1 MKDNSLLAE
10 GFDFIEEST
19 PFSTIPLEF
28 QDISELDISESE
40 SKGSKWKII
49 GKVKGCMAPIGVYS
63 RNHRLYE
70 DCHWIKVLKNPLLQ
84 ERLQNR
90 RLFGMPSHMQ
100 KKIDDEDFREG
111 RISHIVSVLEVRNDN
126 NGKPFLYG
134 EFDILDTPA
143 GRILKAMYEGGAG
156 IYVST
161 RAAGKL
167 EPIIGDPINKRVNS
181 DSYWL
186 GGIDCVLEPGFIQAK
201 PAFEAISVEPVQPQ
215 IHESQQQP
223 TLAVSSAV
231 PTAITSIPTATV
243 AVAEASQVVEL
254 KAQVEKLAKI
264 VEKVVDDVYEEEK
277 ETPVAEQIET
287 LLDNPLI
294 SEEAYEDIICMLKES
309 NPSLVDSIM
318 ENSRHRFNAEH
329 AEKTG
334 FKIDHW
340 RFGGTRPYKVVPKDS
355 SYFAASWDSPRYRTL
370 KQAQK
375 HVLSLYNKPEE
386 PKTPEDKQKA
396 DKNEALVEVVLRTA
410 AMDVSEESF
419 ELVLDALKK
428 GLEE

>member
-1 MKDNSLLAE
+1 MTDNSLLAE

-19 PFSTIPLEF
+19 PFSTTPLEF

-40 SKGSKWKII
+40 SNGSKFKII

-63 RNHRLYE
+63 RNHRIYE
-70 DCHWIKVLKNPLLQ
+70 DCHWIKVLQNPLLQ
-84 ERLQNR
+84 ERLVNR

-100 KKIDDEDFREG
+100 KKIDDEDFRKG

-201 PAFEAISVEPVQPQ
+201 PTFEAISTGQPQPQ
-215 IHESQQQP
+215 IHESQQP

-231 PTAITSIPTATV
+231 PTTSTSIPTAVPTTSTSIPI
-243 AVAEASQVVEL
+243 AVAEASQVAEL
-254 KAQVEKLAKI
+254 KSQVEKLAKI
-264 VEKVVDDVYEEEK
+264 VEKVVDDVYEEETPK
-277 ETPVAEQIET
+277 EAPA
-287 LLDNPLI
+287 N
-294 SEEAYEDIICMLKES
+294 
-309 NPSLVDSIM
+309 
-318 ENSRHRFNAEH
+318 
-329 AEKTG
+329 
-334 FKIDHW
+334 
-340 RFGGTRPYKVVPKDS
+340 
-355 SYFAASWDSPRYRTL
+355 
-370 KQAQK
+370 
-375 HVLSLYNKPEE
+375 
-386 PKTPEDKQKA
+386 EDKK
-396 DKNEALVEVVLRTA
+396 EALVEAVTRIA
-410 AMDVSEESF
+410 AMHLPEDSF
-419 ELVLDALKK
+419 ELVLDMLKK
-428 GLEE
+428 GIN

>member
-1 MKDNSLLAE
+1 MTDNSLLAE

-19 PFSTIPLEF
+19 PFSTTPLEF

-40 SKGSKWKII
+40 SKGSKFKII

-63 RNHRLYE
+63 RNHRIYE
-70 DCHWIKVLKNPLLQ
+70 DCHWVKVLQNPLLQ
-84 ERLQNR
+84 ERLANR

-186 GGIDCVLEPGFIQAK
+186 GGIDCVLEPGFIQAR
-201 PAFEAISVEPVQPQ
+201 PTFEAVSTQQPQ
-215 IHESQQQP
+215 PTIHESATSVSAIAP
-223 TLAVSSAV
+223 ATTTSSSWAVSTSAIA
-231 PTAITSIPTATV
+231 PI
-243 AVAEASQVVEL
+243 VAESKEVEALKDQVS
-254 KAQVEKLAKI
+254 KLTKI
-264 VEKVVDDVYEEEK
+264 IEKVVDDVYEENEV
-277 ETPVAEQIET
+277 PVVEQLTE
-287 LLDNPLI
+287 LLDNPEI
-294 SEEAYEDIICMLKES
+294 SESAYEDVILILKES
-309 NPSLVDSIM
+309 KPELVNAIM
-318 ENSRHRFNAEH
+318 ENSRKKFNAEH
-329 AEKTG
+329 GEKSG
-334 FKIDHW
+334 LEIEHW
-340 RFGGTRPYKVVPKDS
+340 RFGGRRPYKVVPKGTD
-355 SYFAASWDSPRYRTL
+355 YFAASNDSPTFRTL

-375 HVLSLYNKPEE
+375 HVLDSYNKSEE
-386 PKTPEDKQKA
+386 NKVDKS
-396 DKNEALVEVVLRTA
+396 EALVEAIARMAV
-410 AMDVSEESF
+410 MDISEETF
-419 ELVLDALKK
+419 DLAVDMLKK
-428 GLEE
+428 GIH

>member
-1 MKDNSLLAE
+1 MTDNSLLAE

-19 PFSTIPLEF
+19 PFSTTPLEF

-40 SKGSKWKII
+40 SNGSKFKII

-63 RNHRLYE
+63 RNHRIYE
-70 DCHWIKVLKNPLLQ
+70 DCHWVKVLQNPLLQ
-84 ERLQNR
+84 ERLVNR

-186 GGIDCVLEPGFIQAK
+186 GGIDCVLEPGFIQAR
-201 PAFEAISVEPVQPQ
+201 PTFEAVSTGQPQ
-215 IHESQQQP
+215 PTIHESDTSVSAIAP
-223 TLAVSSAV
+223 ATTTSSSWAVSTSAIA
-231 PTAITSIPTATV
+231 PI
-243 AVAEASQVVEL
+243 VAESKEVEALKDQVS
-254 KAQVEKLAKI
+254 KLTKI
-264 VEKVVDDVYEEEK
+264 IEKVVDDVYEENEAPVVEETESNLSKK
-277 ETPVAEQIET
+277 EALVEAIARMAVM
-287 LLDNPLI
+287 DI
-294 SEEAYEDIICMLKES
+294 SEEAFDLA
-309 NPSLVDSIM
+309 VDM
-318 ENSRHRFNAEH
+318 
-329 AEKTG
+329 
-334 FKIDHW
+334 
-340 RFGGTRPYKVVPKDS
+340 
-355 SYFAASWDSPRYRTL
+355 
-370 KQAQK
+370 
-375 HVLSLYNKPEE
+375 
-386 PKTPEDKQKA
+386 
-396 DKNEALVEVVLRTA
+396 
-410 AMDVSEESF
+410 
-419 ELVLDALKK
+419 LKK
-428 GLEE
+428 GIH